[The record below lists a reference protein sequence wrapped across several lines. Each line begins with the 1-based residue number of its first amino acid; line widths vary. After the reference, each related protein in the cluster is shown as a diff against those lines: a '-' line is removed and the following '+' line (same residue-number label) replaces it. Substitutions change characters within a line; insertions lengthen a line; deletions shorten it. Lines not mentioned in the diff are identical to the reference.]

1 MSFTIRVP
9 ASSAN
14 LGTGFDCLGLALNL
28 YNEVTVDLEDEPQI
42 TIRGE
47 GEKTLPRDERNLI
60 YQTMLHYFRL
70 VDRPVPRFSV
80 HMHNRIPLTG
90 GLGSSSA
97 ALVAGLYAANEIC
110 GRLLS
115 RQELLEEA
123 SRLEGHPDNVA
134 PCILGG
140 LVVSVIEDHQVI
152 SIPAPLPR
160 SLRAVIFAPDF
171 YMSTVKARAILPKK
185 VPHRDATH
193 NVSRVALLVAALY
206 NERLDLLRTATQDRL
221 HQSYRTK
228 MFPEMFR
235 FFESAVG
242 AGALCAYLSGAG
254 SAILALAEAEKDR
267 EPIAQAFLRT
277 AREIGMGGRVFT
289 VGICEDG
296 AERVELFEATHVG
309 SGHPHGHAHG
319 SRQPM
324 RPGAR

>member
-9 ASSAN
+9 ATSAN
-14 LGTGFDCLGLALNL
+14 LGTGFDCLGLALSL
-28 YNEVTVDLEDEPQI
+28 YNEVSVDQEGEPEI
-42 TIRGE
+42 VVRGE
-47 GEKTLPRDERNLI
+47 GEKTLPRDERNLV
-60 YQTMLHYFRL
+60 YRTMVHYFQL
-70 VDRPVPRFSV
+70 VGRPMPPLSL

-97 ALVAGLYAANEIC
+97 ALVAGLCAANEIC

-134 PCILGG
+134 PCLLGG

-152 SIPAPLPR
+152 SIPAPLPH

-206 NERLDLLRTATQDRL
+206 NERLDLLRTATQDCL
-221 HQSYRTK
+221 HQPYRTR
-228 MFPEMFR
+228 MFPEMMR
-235 FFESAVG
+235 FFDAGLE
-242 AGALCAYLSGAG
+242 AGALCTYLSGAG
-254 SAILALAEAEKDR
+254 SAILALAEKEQNR

-296 AERVELFEATHVG
+296 AERVELFESTHVVG
-309 SGHPHGHAHG
+309 THPHAHPHGA
-319 SRQPM
+319 RTPV
-324 RPGAR
+324 RPGTR